1 MPDREKLFAT
11 NSSQEQARTA
21 NPLHAVI
28 QSFRSK
34 KLVMILNRLLFV
46 FKYFPINCHQPALQ
60 TEVII
65 NTVNAVKARD

>member
-21 NPLHAVI
+21 NPLHTVT

-34 KLVMILNRLLFV
+34 ELVMIAKRLLFA
-46 FKYFPINCHQPALQ
+46 FNYFPINCHRPALQ
-60 TEVII
+60 TEVIM